1 MRHNRKNNI
10 DQSEE
15 KHLVKLVRKGDE
27 ESFRKIYLAYYAP
40 LCSIAV
46 RYLGSYD
53 SGKEVV
59 QEVFLGIWEKRE
71 NWYPE
76 GLKSYLYRSVYN
88 RCLNA
93 INQDKSRMDAL
104 NKYQLEA
111 VASMSIQQSDTDTKK
126 LSKIV
131 WDAINKL
138 PKRRYLIFTL
148 HKTHGLTYREI
159 AESLCISEKTV
170 ENQMGRALKFLRKE
184 LSSIEYY

>member
-1 MRHNRKNNI
+1 MSGYGNNNL
-10 DQSEE
+10 DHVEE
-15 KHLVKLVRKGDE
+15 KQLVKLIRKGDE
-27 ESFRKIYLAYYAP
+27 EAFKKIYYAYFAP

-59 QEVFLGIWEKRE
+59 QDVFLGIWEKRE

-88 RCLNA
+88 RSINA
-93 INQDKSRMDAL
+93 IKQDKSRMDAL
-104 NKYQLEA
+104 KRYQLEA
-111 VASMSIQQSDTDTKK
+111 VSSVSIQQNEADKK
-126 LSKIV
+126 EISKMV

-148 HKTHGLTYREI
+148 HKSHGLTYREI
-159 AESLCISEKTV
+159 AESLEISEKTV

-184 LSSIEYY
+184 LHSVDFY